1 MNIISFT
8 EIKLWYRDISLINF
22 RRIYMID
29 YFKEL
34 NIQIDASDNEVK
46 NAYFN
51 MTKKY
56 PPEKFPKE
64 YRVIRDAYETLIDK
78 SKRDAYILETFD
90 IEIKNILNEGIDL
103 AKSEKYDLAV
113 LNFEKIL
120 KKYPDNSKVKK
131 DLAVC
136 LMRGRNYK
144 KSSKILKE
152 LVIREPNNIEYYKLL
167 INIYGDNYDLKN
179 LEGVLKKSLNLKN
192 VEVDF
197 YLKLFEI
204 YNESELRDYTK
215 AIKVLKDGLENKNI
229 NSKKYKLYLKFLDL
243 SDRLDCKDDFNK
255 GCEALNG
262 IILKDNYEEVKSSIL
277 NLLDRILKEF
287 HFKNG
292 VRLTS
297 TALVLIDEKKD
308 VETLEK
314 IINLR
319 RSFLELSRL
328 YEDKS
333 INEDFKKIVFYNAVS
348 KFLKDDI
355 EFNKDFERINQNFF
369 NNLNFESDEL
379 VKSIGKLKNDYRN
392 VYLETRKLSD
402 KILGRYSKVQKIKE
416 EKNVTKEFYSNRREG
431 NPVKILFRKV
441 INSFRD
447 K

>member
-1 MNIISFT
+1 
-8 EIKLWYRDISLINF
+8 
-22 RRIYMID
+22 MID

-46 NAYFN
+46 KAYFN

-78 SKRDAYILETFD
+78 SKRDSYILETFD

-113 LNFEKIL
+113 LNFEKVL

-152 LVIREPNNIEYYKLL
+152 LVIREPNPIEYYKLL
-167 INIYGDNYDLKN
+167 IKIYGDNYDLKN

-255 GCEALNG
+255 GCEALNE

-402 KILGRYSKVQKIKE
+402 KVLGRYSKVQKIKE
-416 EKNVTKEFYSNRREG
+416 EKNSSKEFYSNRREG

>member
-1 MNIISFT
+1 
-8 EIKLWYRDISLINF
+8 
-22 RRIYMID
+22 MID

-78 SKRDAYILETFD
+78 SKRDAYILDTFD
-90 IEIKNILNEGIDL
+90 IEIRNILNEGIDL
-103 AKSEKYDLAV
+103 AKSEEYDLAV
-113 LNFEKIL
+113 VNFEKVL
-120 KKYPDNSKVKK
+120 QRYPDNSKVKK

-167 INIYGDNYDLKN
+167 INAYGENYDIKN
-179 LEGVLKKSLNLKN
+179 LESVLKKSLKLKN

-215 AIKVLKDGLENKNI
+215 AIKVLKDGLENRNI
-229 NSKKYKLYLKFLDL
+229 NSQKYKLYLKFLDL

-255 GCEALNG
+255 GCEALSE
-262 IILKDNYEEVKSSIL
+262 IILRDNYEEVKISIL
-277 NLLDRILKEF
+277 NLLNRILKEF

-314 IINLR
+314 IMSLR

-355 EFNKDFERINQNFF
+355 EFNRDFEIINQNFF
-369 NNLNFESDEL
+369 NNFNFENDEL

-402 KILGRYSKVQKIKE
+402 KVLGRYSKVQKIKE
-416 EKNVTKEFYSNRREG
+416 EKNVPKEFYSNRREG

>member
-1 MNIISFT
+1 
-8 EIKLWYRDISLINF
+8 
-22 RRIYMID
+22 MID

-78 SKRDAYILETFD
+78 SKRDAYILDTFD
-90 IEIKNILNEGIDL
+90 IEIRNILNEGIDL

-113 LNFEKIL
+113 VNFEKVL
-120 KKYPDNSKVKK
+120 QRYPDNSKVKK

-167 INIYGDNYDLKN
+167 INAYGENYDIKN
-179 LEGVLKKSLNLKN
+179 LESVLKKSLKLKN

-229 NSKKYKLYLKFLDL
+229 NSQKYKLYLKFLDL

-255 GCEALNG
+255 GCEALSE
-262 IILKDNYEEVKSSIL
+262 ITLRDNYEEVKISIL

-314 IINLR
+314 IMSLR
-319 RSFLELSRL
+319 RTFLELSRL

-333 INEDFKKIVFYNAVS
+333 VNEDFKKIIFYNVVS

-355 EFNKDFERINQNFF
+355 EFNKEFERINQNFF
-369 NNLNFESDEL
+369 NNFNFENDEL

-392 VYLETRKLSD
+392 VYLETRRLSD
-402 KILGRYSKVQKIKE
+402 KVLGRYSKVQKIKE
-416 EKNVTKEFYSNRREG
+416 EKNVPKEFYSKKKEG
-431 NPVKILFRKV
+431 NPVKFLFRKV

>member
-1 MNIISFT
+1 
-8 EIKLWYRDISLINF
+8 
-22 RRIYMID
+22 MID

-78 SKRDAYILETFD
+78 SKRDAYILDTFD
-90 IEIKNILNEGIDL
+90 IEIRNILNEGIDL

-113 LNFEKIL
+113 VNFEKVL
-120 KKYPDNSKVKK
+120 QRYPDNLKVKK

-167 INIYGDNYDLKN
+167 INAYGENYDIKN
-179 LEGVLKKSLNLKN
+179 LESVLKKSLKLKN

-229 NSKKYKLYLKFLDL
+229 NSQKYKLYLKFLDL

-255 GCEALNG
+255 GCEALSE
-262 IILKDNYEEVKSSIL
+262 ITLRDNYEEVKISIL

-292 VRLTS
+292 VRLTL

-314 IINLR
+314 IMSLR

-355 EFNKDFERINQNFF
+355 EFNKEFERINQNFF
-369 NNLNFESDEL
+369 NNFNFENDEL
-379 VKSIGKLKNDYRN
+379 VKSIGKLKNDYRS

-402 KILGRYSKVQKIKE
+402 KVLGRYSKVQKIKE
-416 EKNVTKEFYSNRREG
+416 EKNVPKEFYSKKKEG

>member
-1 MNIISFT
+1 
-8 EIKLWYRDISLINF
+8 
-22 RRIYMID
+22 MID

-34 NIQIDASDNEVK
+34 NIQIDASHNEVK
-46 NAYFN
+46 KAYFN

-78 SKRDAYILETFD
+78 SKRDSYILETFD

-113 LNFEKIL
+113 LNFEKVL

-255 GCEALNG
+255 GCEALNE

-402 KILGRYSKVQKIKE
+402 KVLGRYSKVQKIKE
-416 EKNVTKEFYSNRREG
+416 EKNSSKEFYSNRREG

>member
-1 MNIISFT
+1 
-8 EIKLWYRDISLINF
+8 
-22 RRIYMID
+22 MID

-113 LNFEKIL
+113 LNFEKVL

-179 LEGVLKKSLNLKN
+179 LESVLKKSLNLKN

-204 YNESELRDYTK
+204 YNESELRNYTK

-369 NNLNFESDEL
+369 NNLNFENDEL

-402 KILGRYSKVQKIKE
+402 KVLGRYSKVQKIKE
-416 EKNVTKEFYSNRREG
+416 EKNVPKEFYSNRREG

>member
-1 MNIISFT
+1 
-8 EIKLWYRDISLINF
+8 
-22 RRIYMID
+22 MID

-46 NAYFN
+46 KAYFN

-78 SKRDAYILETFD
+78 SKRDSYILETFD

-113 LNFEKIL
+113 LNFEKVL

-255 GCEALNG
+255 GCEALNE

-308 VETLEK
+308 METLEK

-402 KILGRYSKVQKIKE
+402 KVLGRYSKVQKIKE
-416 EKNVTKEFYSNRREG
+416 EKNVPKEFYSNRREG

>member
-1 MNIISFT
+1 
-8 EIKLWYRDISLINF
+8 
-22 RRIYMID
+22 MID

-78 SKRDAYILETFD
+78 SKRDAYILDTFD
-90 IEIKNILNEGIDL
+90 IEIRNILNEGIDL

-113 LNFEKIL
+113 VNFEKVL
-120 KKYPDNSKVKK
+120 QRYPDNSKVKK

-167 INIYGDNYDLKN
+167 INAYRENYDIKN
-179 LEGVLKKSLNLKN
+179 LESVLKKSLKLKN

-215 AIKVLKDGLENKNI
+215 AVMVLKDGLENKNI
-229 NSKKYKLYLKFLDL
+229 NSQKYKLYLKFLDL

-255 GCEALNG
+255 GCEALSE
-262 IILKDNYEEVKSSIL
+262 ITLRDNYEEVKISIL

-308 VETLEK
+308 MGTLEK
-314 IINLR
+314 IMNLR
-319 RSFLELSRL
+319 RTFLELSRL

-333 INEDFKKIVFYNAVS
+333 INEDFKKVVFFNAVS

-369 NNLNFESDEL
+369 NNFNFENDEL

-402 KILGRYSKVQKIKE
+402 KVLGRYSKVQKIKE
-416 EKNVTKEFYSNRREG
+416 ENNVPKEFYSKRREG

>member
-1 MNIISFT
+1 
-8 EIKLWYRDISLINF
+8 
-22 RRIYMID
+22 MID

-113 LNFEKIL
+113 LNFEKVL

-179 LEGVLKKSLNLKN
+179 LESVLKKSLNLKN

-255 GCEALNG
+255 GCEALSG

-297 TALVLIDEKKD
+297 TALVLMDEKKD

-314 IINLR
+314 IMSLR
-319 RSFLELSRL
+319 RSFLELSML

-333 INEDFKKIVFYNAVS
+333 INEDFKKVVFYNAVS

-355 EFNKDFERINQNFF
+355 KFNKDFERINQNFF
-369 NNLNFESDEL
+369 NNLNFENDEL

-402 KILGRYSKVQKIKE
+402 KVLGRYSKVQKIKE
-416 EKNVTKEFYSNRREG
+416 EKNVPKEFYSNRREG

>member
-1 MNIISFT
+1 
-8 EIKLWYRDISLINF
+8 
-22 RRIYMID
+22 MID

-78 SKRDAYILETFD
+78 SKRDAYILDTFD
-90 IEIKNILNEGIDL
+90 IEIRNILNEGIDL
-103 AKSEKYDLAV
+103 AKSEEYDLAV
-113 LNFEKIL
+113 VNFEKVL
-120 KKYPDNSKVKK
+120 QRYPDNLKVKK

-167 INIYGDNYDLKN
+167 INAYGENYDIKN
-179 LEGVLKKSLNLKN
+179 LESVLKKSLKLKN

-255 GCEALNG
+255 GCEALSE

-308 VETLEK
+308 METLEK
-314 IINLR
+314 IMNLR

-348 KFLKDDI
+348 KFFKDDI
-355 EFNKDFERINQNFF
+355 EFNRDFERINQNFF
-369 NNLNFESDEL
+369 NNFNFESDEL

-402 KILGRYSKVQKIKE
+402 KVLGRYSKVQKIKE
-416 EKNVTKEFYSNRREG
+416 EKNAPKEFYSNRREG

>member
-1 MNIISFT
+1 
-8 EIKLWYRDISLINF
+8 
-22 RRIYMID
+22 MID

-78 SKRDAYILETFD
+78 SKRDAYILDTFD
-90 IEIKNILNEGIDL
+90 IEIRNILNEGIDL
-103 AKSEKYDLAV
+103 AKSEEYDLAV
-113 LNFEKIL
+113 VNFEKVL
-120 KKYPDNSKVKK
+120 QRYPDNSKVKK

-167 INIYGDNYDLKN
+167 INAYGENYDIKN
-179 LEGVLKKSLNLKN
+179 LESVLKKSLKLKN

-229 NSKKYKLYLKFLDL
+229 NSQKYKLYLKFLDL

-255 GCEALNG
+255 GCEALSE
-262 IILKDNYEEVKSSIL
+262 ITLRDNYEEVKISIL

-314 IINLR
+314 IMSLR
-319 RSFLELSRL
+319 RTFLELSRL

-333 INEDFKKIVFYNAVS
+333 VNEDFKKIIFYNVVS

-355 EFNKDFERINQNFF
+355 EFNKEFERINQNFF
-369 NNLNFESDEL
+369 NNFNFENDEL

-392 VYLETRKLSD
+392 VYLETRRLSD
-402 KILGRYSKVQKIKE
+402 KVLGRYSKVQKIKE
-416 EKNVTKEFYSNRREG
+416 EKNVPKEFYSNRREG

>member
-1 MNIISFT
+1 
-8 EIKLWYRDISLINF
+8 
-22 RRIYMID
+22 MID

-78 SKRDAYILETFD
+78 AKRDAYILETFD
-90 IEIKNILNEGIDL
+90 LEIKNILNEGIDL

-113 LNFEKIL
+113 LNFEKVL
-120 KKYPDNSKVKK
+120 QKYPDNSKVKK

-167 INIYGDNYDLKN
+167 INAYGDNYDLKN
-179 LEGVLKKSLNLKN
+179 LESVLKKSLNLKN

-229 NSKKYKLYLKFLDL
+229 NSQKYKLYLKFLDL
-243 SDRLDCKDDFNK
+243 SDRLDCKDNFNK
-255 GCEALNG
+255 GCEALSG

-308 VETLEK
+308 METLEK
-314 IINLR
+314 IMNLR

-333 INEDFKKIVFYNAVS
+333 INEDFKKIVFYNVVS
-348 KFLKDDI
+348 EFLKDDI
-355 EFNKDFERINQNFF
+355 EFNKDVERTTQNFF
-369 NNLNFESDEL
+369 NNFNFENDEL

-402 KILGRYSKVQKIKE
+402 KVLSRYSKVQKIKE
-416 EKNVTKEFYSNRREG
+416 ENNVPKEFYSKRREG
-431 NPVKILFRKV
+431 NPVRILFRKV
-441 INSFRD
+441 IDSFRD

>member
-1 MNIISFT
+1 
-8 EIKLWYRDISLINF
+8 
-22 RRIYMID
+22 MID

-46 NAYFN
+46 KAYFN

-113 LNFEKIL
+113 LNFEKVL

-255 GCEALNG
+255 GCEALSG

-308 VETLEK
+308 METLEK
-314 IINLR
+314 IMDLR

-369 NNLNFESDEL
+369 NNFNFENDEL

-402 KILGRYSKVQKIKE
+402 KVLGRYSKVQKIKE
-416 EKNVTKEFYSNRREG
+416 EKNVPKEFYSNRREG

>member
-1 MNIISFT
+1 
-8 EIKLWYRDISLINF
+8 
-22 RRIYMID
+22 MID

-78 SKRDAYILETFD
+78 SKRDAYILDTFD
-90 IEIKNILNEGIDL
+90 IEIRNILNEGIDL
-103 AKSEKYDLAV
+103 AKSEEYDLAV
-113 LNFEKIL
+113 VNFEKVL
-120 KKYPDNSKVKK
+120 QRYPDNLKVKK

-167 INIYGDNYDLKN
+167 INAYRENYDIKN
-179 LEGVLKKSLNLKN
+179 LESVLKKSLKLKN

-215 AIKVLKDGLENKNI
+215 AIKVLKDGLENRNI
-229 NSKKYKLYLKFLDL
+229 NSQKYKLYLKFLDL

-255 GCEALNG
+255 GCEALSE
-262 IILKDNYEEVKSSIL
+262 IILRDNYEEVKISIL
-277 NLLDRILKEF
+277 NLLNRILKEF

-308 VETLEK
+308 TETLEK
-314 IINLR
+314 IMDLR
-319 RSFLELSRL
+319 RSFLDFSRL

-333 INEDFKKIVFYNAVS
+333 INEDFKKIVFYNAVN

-355 EFNKDFERINQNFF
+355 EFNKDVERINQNFF
-369 NNLNFESDEL
+369 NNFNFEDDEL
-379 VKSIGKLKNDYRN
+379 VKSIGKLKSDYRN

-402 KILGRYSKVQKIKE
+402 KVLGRYSKVQKIKE
-416 EKNVTKEFYSNRREG
+416 EKNVPKEFYSNRREG

>member
-46 NAYFN
+46 RAYFN

>member
-1 MNIISFT
+1 
-8 EIKLWYRDISLINF
+8 
-22 RRIYMID
+22 MID

-46 NAYFN
+46 KAYFN

-78 SKRDAYILETFD
+78 SKRDSYILETFD

-113 LNFEKIL
+113 LNFEKVL

-136 LMRGRNYK
+136 LIRGRNYK

-229 NSKKYKLYLKFLDL
+229 NSKKYKLCLKFLDL

-255 GCEALNG
+255 GCEALNE

-308 VETLEK
+308 METLEK

-355 EFNKDFERINQNFF
+355 EFNNDFERINQNFF

-402 KILGRYSKVQKIKE
+402 KVLGRYSKVQKIKE
-416 EKNVTKEFYSNRREG
+416 EKNVPKEFYSNRREG

>member
-1 MNIISFT
+1 
-8 EIKLWYRDISLINF
+8 
-22 RRIYMID
+22 MID

-113 LNFEKIL
+113 LNFEKVL
-120 KKYPDNSKVKK
+120 QKYPDNSKVKK

-167 INIYGDNYDLKN
+167 INAYGDNYDLKN
-179 LEGVLKKSLNLKN
+179 LESVLKKSLNLKN

-229 NSKKYKLYLKFLDL
+229 NSQKYKLYLKFLDL
-243 SDRLDCKDDFNK
+243 SDRLDCKDNFNK
-255 GCEALNG
+255 GCEALSG

-308 VETLEK
+308 METLEK
-314 IINLR
+314 IMNLR

-333 INEDFKKIVFYNAVS
+333 INKDFKKIVFYNIVS
-348 KFLKDDI
+348 EFLKDDI
-355 EFNKDFERINQNFF
+355 EFNKDVERTTQNFF
-369 NNLNFESDEL
+369 NNFNFENDEL

-402 KILGRYSKVQKIKE
+402 KVLSRYSKVQKIKE
-416 EKNVTKEFYSNRREG
+416 ENNVPKEFYSKRREG

-441 INSFRD
+441 INSFID

>member
-1 MNIISFT
+1 
-8 EIKLWYRDISLINF
+8 
-22 RRIYMID
+22 MID

-46 NAYFN
+46 KAYFN

-78 SKRDAYILETFD
+78 SKRDSYILETFD

-113 LNFEKIL
+113 LNFEKVL

-167 INIYGDNYDLKN
+167 IKIYGDNYDLKN

-255 GCEALNG
+255 GCEALNE

-402 KILGRYSKVQKIKE
+402 KVLGRYSKVQKIKE
-416 EKNVTKEFYSNRREG
+416 EKNSSKEFYSNRREG

>member
-1 MNIISFT
+1 
-8 EIKLWYRDISLINF
+8 
-22 RRIYMID
+22 MID

-78 SKRDAYILETFD
+78 SKRDAYILDTFD
-90 IEIKNILNEGIDL
+90 IEMKNILNEGIDL
-103 AKSEKYDLAV
+103 AKSEEYDLAV
-113 LNFEKIL
+113 VNFEKVL
-120 KKYPDNSKVKK
+120 QRYPDNSKVKK

-167 INIYGDNYDLKN
+167 INAYGENYDIKN
-179 LEGVLKKSLNLKN
+179 LESVLKKSLKLKN

-229 NSKKYKLYLKFLDL
+229 NSQKYKLYLKFLDL

-255 GCEALNG
+255 GCEALSE
-262 IILKDNYEEVKSSIL
+262 ITLRDNYEEVKISIL

-314 IINLR
+314 IMSLR
-319 RSFLELSRL
+319 RTFLELSRL

-333 INEDFKKIVFYNAVS
+333 INEDFKKIIFYNVVS
-348 KFLKDDI
+348 GFLKDDI
-355 EFNKDFERINQNFF
+355 EFNRDFEIINQNFF
-369 NNLNFESDEL
+369 NNFNFENDEL

-392 VYLETRKLSD
+392 VYLETRRLSD
-402 KILGRYSKVQKIKE
+402 KVLGRYSKVQKIKE
-416 EKNVTKEFYSNRREG
+416 EKNVPKEFYSNRREG

>member
-22 RRIYMID
+22 RRMYMID

-78 SKRDAYILETFD
+78 AKRDAYILETFD
-90 IEIKNILNEGIDL
+90 LEIKNILNEGIDL

-113 LNFEKIL
+113 LNFEKVL
-120 KKYPDNSKVKK
+120 QKYPDNSKVKK

-167 INIYGDNYDLKN
+167 INAYGDNYDLKN
-179 LEGVLKKSLNLKN
+179 LESVLKKSLNLKN

-229 NSKKYKLYLKFLDL
+229 NSQKYKLYLKFLDL

-255 GCEALNG
+255 GCEALSG

-308 VETLEK
+308 METLEK
-314 IINLR
+314 IMDLR

-355 EFNKDFERINQNFF
+355 EFNRDFERINQNFF
-369 NNLNFESDEL
+369 NNFNFESDEL
-379 VKSIGKLKNDYRN
+379 IKSIGKLKNDYRN

-402 KILGRYSKVQKIKE
+402 KVLSRYSKVQKIKE
-416 EKNVTKEFYSNRREG
+416 EKNVPKEFYSNRREG

>member
-1 MNIISFT
+1 
-8 EIKLWYRDISLINF
+8 
-22 RRIYMID
+22 MID

-46 NAYFN
+46 KAYFN

-113 LNFEKIL
+113 LNFEKVL

-179 LEGVLKKSLNLKN
+179 LESVLKKSLNLKN

-255 GCEALNG
+255 GCEALSG

-314 IINLR
+314 IMSLR
-319 RSFLELSRL
+319 CSFLELSRL

-402 KILGRYSKVQKIKE
+402 KVLGRYSKVQKIKE
-416 EKNVTKEFYSNRREG
+416 EKNSSKEFYSNRREG
-431 NPVKILFRKV
+431 NPVKILFRKI

>member
-1 MNIISFT
+1 
-8 EIKLWYRDISLINF
+8 
-22 RRIYMID
+22 MID

-103 AKSEKYDLAV
+103 AKSEKYDLAA
-113 LNFEKIL
+113 LNFEKVL

-167 INIYGDNYDLKN
+167 INAYGDNYDLKN
-179 LEGVLKKSLNLKN
+179 LESVLKKSLNLKN

-255 GCEALNG
+255 
-262 IILKDNYEEVKSSIL
+262 VKL
-277 NLLDRILKEF
+277 
-287 HFKNG
+287 
-292 VRLTS
+292 
-297 TALVLIDEKKD
+297 
-308 VETLEK
+308 
-314 IINLR
+314 
-319 RSFLELSRL
+319 
-328 YEDKS
+328 
-333 INEDFKKIVFYNAVS
+333 
-348 KFLKDDI
+348 
-355 EFNKDFERINQNFF
+355 
-369 NNLNFESDEL
+369 
-379 VKSIGKLKNDYRN
+379 
-392 VYLETRKLSD
+392 
-402 KILGRYSKVQKIKE
+402 
-416 EKNVTKEFYSNRREG
+416 
-431 NPVKILFRKV
+431 
-441 INSFRD
+441 
-447 K
+447 

>member
-1 MNIISFT
+1 
-8 EIKLWYRDISLINF
+8 
-22 RRIYMID
+22 MID

-78 SKRDAYILETFD
+78 AKRDEYILETFD
-90 IEIKNILNEGIDL
+90 VEIKNILNEGIDL

-113 LNFEKIL
+113 VNFEKVL
-120 KKYPDNSKVKK
+120 QKYPDNSKVKK

-167 INIYGDNYDLKN
+167 INAYGENYDLKN
-179 LEGVLKKSLNLKN
+179 LESVLKKSLNLKN

-229 NSKKYKLYLKFLDL
+229 NSQNYKLYLKFLDL
-243 SDRLDCKDDFNK
+243 SDRLDCRDDFNK
-255 GCEALNG
+255 GCEALSE
-262 IILKDNYEEVKSSIL
+262 ITLKDNYEEVKISIL
-277 NLLDRILKEF
+277 NLLNRILKEF

-297 TALVLIDEKKD
+297 TALVLIDEKND
-308 VETLEK
+308 IEILEK
-314 IINLR
+314 IMRLR
-319 RSFLELSRL
+319 RTFLELSKL

-333 INEDFKKIVFYNAVS
+333 INEEFKKVIFYNIVS

-355 EFNKDFERINQNFF
+355 EFNKDFERINKNFF
-369 NNLNFESDEL
+369 NNFNFENYEL

-402 KILGRYSKVQKIKE
+402 KALGLYSKVQKIKE
-416 EKNVTKEFYSNRREG
+416 EKNVPKEFYSKRKEG
-431 NPVKILFRKV
+431 NPVKILFRRV
-441 INSFRD
+441 ISSFRD

>member
-1 MNIISFT
+1 
-8 EIKLWYRDISLINF
+8 
-22 RRIYMID
+22 MID

-78 SKRDAYILETFD
+78 SKRDAYILDTFD
-90 IEIKNILNEGIDL
+90 IEIRNILNEGIDL
-103 AKSEKYDLAV
+103 AKSEEYDLAV
-113 LNFEKIL
+113 VNFEKVL
-120 KKYPDNSKVKK
+120 QRYPDNSKVKK

-167 INIYGDNYDLKN
+167 INAYGENYDIKN
-179 LEGVLKKSLNLKN
+179 LESVLKKSLKLKN

-215 AIKVLKDGLENKNI
+215 AIKVLKDGLENRNI
-229 NSKKYKLYLKFLDL
+229 NSQKYKLYLKFLDL

-255 GCEALNG
+255 GCEALSE
-262 IILKDNYEEVKSSIL
+262 IILRDNYEEVKISIL
-277 NLLDRILKEF
+277 NLLNRILKEF

-314 IINLR
+314 IMSLR
-319 RSFLELSRL
+319 RTFLELSRL

-333 INEDFKKIVFYNAVS
+333 INEDFKKIIFYNVVS
-348 KFLKDDI
+348 GFLKDDI
-355 EFNKDFERINQNFF
+355 EFNKEFERINQNFF
-369 NNLNFESDEL
+369 YNFNFENDEL
-379 VKSIGKLKNDYRN
+379 VKSIGKLKNDYRS
-392 VYLETRKLSD
+392 VYLETRRLSD
-402 KILGRYSKVQKIKE
+402 KVLGRYSKVQKIKE
-416 EKNVTKEFYSNRREG
+416 EKNVPKEFYSKKKEG

>member
-1 MNIISFT
+1 
-8 EIKLWYRDISLINF
+8 
-22 RRIYMID
+22 MID

-56 PPEKFPKE
+56 PPEKFPRE

-90 IEIKNILNEGIDL
+90 VEIKNVLNEGIDL
-103 AKSEKYDLAV
+103 AKSEKYDLAS
-113 LNFEKIL
+113 LNFEKVL
-120 KKYPDNSKVKK
+120 QKYPDNSKVKK

-167 INIYGDNYDLKN
+167 INAYGDNYDLKN
-179 LEGVLKKSLNLKN
+179 LESVLKKSLNLKN

-215 AIKVLKDGLENKNI
+215 AINVLKDGLENKNI

-255 GCEALNG
+255 GCEALSG

-308 VETLEK
+308 METLEK
-314 IINLR
+314 IMDLR
-319 RSFLELSRL
+319 RSFLDFSRL

-333 INEDFKKIVFYNAVS
+333 INEDFKKIVFYNAVN

-355 EFNKDFERINQNFF
+355 EFNKDVERINQNFF
-369 NNLNFESDEL
+369 NNFNFEDDEL
-379 VKSIGKLKNDYRN
+379 VKSIGKLKSDYRN

-402 KILGRYSKVQKIKE
+402 KVLGRYSKVQKIKE

>member
-1 MNIISFT
+1 
-8 EIKLWYRDISLINF
+8 
-22 RRIYMID
+22 MID

-78 SKRDAYILETFD
+78 AKRDAYILETFD
-90 IEIKNILNEGIDL
+90 LEIKNILNEGIDL

-113 LNFEKIL
+113 LNFEKVL
-120 KKYPDNSKVKK
+120 QKYPDNSKVKK

-167 INIYGDNYDLKN
+167 INAYGDNYDLKN
-179 LEGVLKKSLNLKN
+179 LESVLKKSLNLKN

-229 NSKKYKLYLKFLDL
+229 NSQKYKLYLKFLDL

-255 GCEALNG
+255 GCEALSG

-308 VETLEK
+308 METLEK
-314 IINLR
+314 IMNLR

-333 INEDFKKIVFYNAVS
+333 INEDFKKIVFYNVVS
-348 KFLKDDI
+348 EFLKDDI
-355 EFNKDFERINQNFF
+355 EFNKDVERTTQNFF
-369 NNLNFESDEL
+369 NNFNFENDEL

-402 KILGRYSKVQKIKE
+402 KVLSRYSKVQKIKE
-416 EKNVTKEFYSNRREG
+416 ENNVPKEFYSKRREG
-431 NPVKILFRKV
+431 NPIKILFRKV
-441 INSFRD
+441 INSFID

>member
-22 RRIYMID
+22 RRMYMID

-78 SKRDAYILETFD
+78 AKRDAYILETFD
-90 IEIKNILNEGIDL
+90 LEIKNILNEGIDL

-113 LNFEKIL
+113 LNFEKVL
-120 KKYPDNSKVKK
+120 QKYPDNSKVKK

-167 INIYGDNYDLKN
+167 INAYGDNYDLKN
-179 LEGVLKKSLNLKN
+179 LESVLKKSLNLKN

-229 NSKKYKLYLKFLDL
+229 NSQKYKLYLKFLDL

-255 GCEALNG
+255 GCEALSG

-308 VETLEK
+308 METLEK
-314 IINLR
+314 IMNLR

-333 INEDFKKIVFYNAVS
+333 INEDFKKIVFYNIVS
-348 KFLKDDI
+348 EFLKDDI
-355 EFNKDFERINQNFF
+355 EFNKDVERTNQNFF
-369 NNLNFESDEL
+369 NNFNFENDEL

-402 KILGRYSKVQKIKE
+402 KVLSRYSKVQKIKE
-416 EKNVTKEFYSNRREG
+416 ENNVPKEFYSKRREG

-441 INSFRD
+441 INSFID

>member
-46 NAYFN
+46 KAYFN

-113 LNFEKIL
+113 LNFEKVL

-167 INIYGDNYDLKN
+167 IKIYGDNYDLKN

-255 GCEALNG
+255 GCEALNE

-402 KILGRYSKVQKIKE
+402 KVLGRYSKVQKIKE
-416 EKNVTKEFYSNRREG
+416 EKNSSKEFYSNRREG

>member
-1 MNIISFT
+1 
-8 EIKLWYRDISLINF
+8 
-22 RRIYMID
+22 MID

-113 LNFEKIL
+113 LNFEKVL

-255 GCEALNG
+255 GCEALNE

>member
-1 MNIISFT
+1 
-8 EIKLWYRDISLINF
+8 
-22 RRIYMID
+22 MID

-78 SKRDAYILETFD
+78 SKRDAYILDTFD
-90 IEIKNILNEGIDL
+90 IEIRNILNEGIDL
-103 AKSEKYDLAV
+103 AKSEEYDLAV
-113 LNFEKIL
+113 VNFEKVL
-120 KKYPDNSKVKK
+120 QRYPDNLKVKK

-167 INIYGDNYDLKN
+167 INAYGENYDIKN
-179 LEGVLKKSLNLKN
+179 LESVLKKSLKLKN

-215 AIKVLKDGLENKNI
+215 AIKVLKDGLENRNI
-229 NSKKYKLYLKFLDL
+229 NSQKYKLYLKFLDL

-255 GCEALNG
+255 GCESLSE
-262 IILKDNYEEVKSSIL
+262 IILRDNYEEVKISIL
-277 NLLDRILKEF
+277 NLLNRILKEF

-314 IINLR
+314 IMSLR

-355 EFNKDFERINQNFF
+355 EFNRDFEIINQNFF
-369 NNLNFESDEL
+369 NNFNFENDEL

-402 KILGRYSKVQKIKE
+402 KVLGRYSKVQKIKE
-416 EKNVTKEFYSNRREG
+416 EKNVPKEFYSNRREG

>member
-1 MNIISFT
+1 
-8 EIKLWYRDISLINF
+8 
-22 RRIYMID
+22 MID

-78 SKRDAYILETFD
+78 SKRDAYILDTFD
-90 IEIKNILNEGIDL
+90 IEIRNILNEGIDL
-103 AKSEKYDLAV
+103 AKSEEYDLAV
-113 LNFEKIL
+113 VNFEKVL
-120 KKYPDNSKVKK
+120 QRYPDNSKVKK

-167 INIYGDNYDLKN
+167 INAYGENYDIKN
-179 LEGVLKKSLNLKN
+179 LESVLKKSLKLKN

-215 AIKVLKDGLENKNI
+215 AIKVLKDGLENRNI
-229 NSKKYKLYLKFLDL
+229 NSQKYKLYLKFLDL

-255 GCEALNG
+255 GCEALSE
-262 IILKDNYEEVKSSIL
+262 IILRDNYEEVKISIL
-277 NLLDRILKEF
+277 NLLNRILKEF

-314 IINLR
+314 IMSLR
-319 RSFLELSRL
+319 RTFLELSRL

-333 INEDFKKIVFYNAVS
+333 INEDFKKIIFYNVVS
-348 KFLKDDI
+348 GFLKDDI
-355 EFNKDFERINQNFF
+355 EFNKEFERINQNFF
-369 NNLNFESDEL
+369 NNFNFENDEL
-379 VKSIGKLKNDYRN
+379 VKSIGKLKNDYRS
-392 VYLETRKLSD
+392 VYLETRRLSD
-402 KILGRYSKVQKIKE
+402 KVLGRYSKVQKIKE
-416 EKNVTKEFYSNRREG
+416 EKNVPKEFYSKKKEG

>member
-46 NAYFN
+46 KAYFN

-113 LNFEKIL
+113 LNFEKVL

-179 LEGVLKKSLNLKN
+179 LESVLKKSLNLKN

-204 YNESELRDYTK
+204 YNESELRNYTK

-297 TALVLIDEKKD
+297 TALVLIDEKED
-308 VETLEK
+308 METLEK

-402 KILGRYSKVQKIKE
+402 KVLGRYSKVQKIKE
-416 EKNVTKEFYSNRREG
+416 EKNSSKEFYSNRREG

>member
-1 MNIISFT
+1 
-8 EIKLWYRDISLINF
+8 
-22 RRIYMID
+22 MID

-78 SKRDAYILETFD
+78 AKRDAYILETFD
-90 IEIKNILNEGIDL
+90 LEIKNILNEGIDL

-113 LNFEKIL
+113 LNFEKVL
-120 KKYPDNSKVKK
+120 QKYPDNSKVKK

-167 INIYGDNYDLKN
+167 INAYGDNYDLKN
-179 LEGVLKKSLNLKN
+179 LESVLKKSLNLKN

-229 NSKKYKLYLKFLDL
+229 NSQKYKLYLKFLDL

-255 GCEALNG
+255 GCEALSG

-308 VETLEK
+308 METLEK
-314 IINLR
+314 IMNLR

-333 INEDFKKIVFYNAVS
+333 INEDFKKIVFYNVVS
-348 KFLKDDI
+348 EFLKDDI
-355 EFNKDFERINQNFF
+355 EFNKDVERTTQNFF
-369 NNLNFESDEL
+369 NNFNFESDEL

-402 KILGRYSKVQKIKE
+402 KVLSRYSKVQKIKE
-416 EKNVTKEFYSNRREG
+416 ENNVPKEFYSKRREG

-441 INSFRD
+441 INSFID

>member
-1 MNIISFT
+1 
-8 EIKLWYRDISLINF
+8 
-22 RRIYMID
+22 MID

-78 SKRDAYILETFD
+78 AKRDAYILETFD

-113 LNFEKIL
+113 VNFEKVL
-120 KKYPDNSKVKK
+120 QKYPDNSKVKK

-167 INIYGDNYDLKN
+167 INAYGENYDIKN
-179 LEGVLKKSLNLKN
+179 LESVLKKSLNLKN

-255 GCEALNG
+255 GCEALSG
-262 IILKDNYEEVKSSIL
+262 IILKDNYEEVKISIL

-308 VETLEK
+308 METLEK
-314 IINLR
+314 IMDLR

-369 NNLNFESDEL
+369 NNLNFENDEL

-402 KILGRYSKVQKIKE
+402 KVLGRYSKVQKIKE
-416 EKNVTKEFYSNRREG
+416 EKNAPKEFYSNRREG

>member
-255 GCEALNG
+255 GCEALNE

>member
-1 MNIISFT
+1 
-8 EIKLWYRDISLINF
+8 
-22 RRIYMID
+22 MID

-78 SKRDAYILETFD
+78 SKRDSYILDTFD
-90 IEIKNILNEGIDL
+90 IEIRNILNEGIDL

-113 LNFEKIL
+113 VNFEKVL
-120 KKYPDNSKVKK
+120 QRYPDNSKVKK

-167 INIYGDNYDLKN
+167 INAYGENYDIKN
-179 LEGVLKKSLNLKN
+179 LESVLKKSLKLKN

-215 AIKVLKDGLENKNI
+215 AVMVLKDGLENKNI
-229 NSKKYKLYLKFLDL
+229 NSQKYKLYLKFLDL

-255 GCEALNG
+255 GCEALSE
-262 IILKDNYEEVKSSIL
+262 ITLRDNYEEVKISIL

-308 VETLEK
+308 MGTLEK
-314 IINLR
+314 IMSLR
-319 RSFLELSRL
+319 RTFLELSRL

-355 EFNKDFERINQNFF
+355 EFNRDFERINQNFF
-369 NNLNFESDEL
+369 NNLNFENDEL

-402 KILGRYSKVQKIKE
+402 KVLGRYSKVQKIKE
-416 EKNVTKEFYSNRREG
+416 ENNVPKEFYSKRREG

>member
-22 RRIYMID
+22 RRMYMID

-78 SKRDAYILETFD
+78 AKRDAYILETFD
-90 IEIKNILNEGIDL
+90 LEIKNILNEGIDL

-113 LNFEKIL
+113 LNFEKVL
-120 KKYPDNSKVKK
+120 QKYPDNSKVKK

-167 INIYGDNYDLKN
+167 INAYGYNYDLKN
-179 LEGVLKKSLNLKN
+179 LESVLKKSLNLKN

-229 NSKKYKLYLKFLDL
+229 NSQKYKLYLKFLDL

-255 GCEALNG
+255 GCEALSG

-308 VETLEK
+308 METLEK
-314 IINLR
+314 IMNLR

-333 INEDFKKIVFYNAVS
+333 INEDFKKIVFYNIVS
-348 KFLKDDI
+348 EFLKDDI
-355 EFNKDFERINQNFF
+355 EFNKDVERTTQNFF
-369 NNLNFESDEL
+369 NNFNFENDEL

-402 KILGRYSKVQKIKE
+402 KVLSRYSKVQKIKE
-416 EKNVTKEFYSNRREG
+416 ENNVPKEFYSKRREG

-441 INSFRD
+441 INSFID

>member
-113 LNFEKIL
+113 LNFEKVL

-255 GCEALNG
+255 GCEALSG

-402 KILGRYSKVQKIKE
+402 KVLGRYSKVQKIKE
-416 EKNVTKEFYSNRREG
+416 EKNSSKEFYSNRREG